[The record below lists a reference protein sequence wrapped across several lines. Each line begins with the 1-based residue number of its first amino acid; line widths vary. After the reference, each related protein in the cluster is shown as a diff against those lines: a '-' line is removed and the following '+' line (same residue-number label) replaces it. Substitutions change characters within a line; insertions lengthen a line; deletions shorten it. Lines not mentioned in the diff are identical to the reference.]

1 MPSPGR
7 PDGLTV
13 GILGG
18 MGPAAT
24 VDFYAKLVRA
34 TPADIDQD
42 HLRVVVW
49 ADPSIPDRA
58 AALLDGGTDPTP
70 WLLSGARK
78 LEAAGAD
85 LIAVPC
91 NQAHAF
97 LPAVGDSIG
106 IPFIS
111 MIEATVQAVRAAPQ
125 PVTRVALLAA
135 TGTLRAGLYR
145 DQLEEAGIEQL
156 VPTDS
161 EQEAAMAAFRAVKAG
176 DTGAATED
184 CLTEVASQLVARGA
198 DVLIAG
204 CTEAL
209 LALSVERLTVP
220 VIDPAQALAEK
231 IVAIAALQDLG
242 AADPTY
248 IPSTT

>member
-24 VDFYAKLVRA
+24 VDFYAKLIGA
-34 TPADIDQD
+34 TPAARDQD
-42 HLRVVVW
+42 HLRVVIW
-49 ADPSIPDRA
+49 ADPTVPDRA
-58 AALLDGGTDPTP
+58 AALLEGTTDPTP
-70 WLLSGARK
+70 WLLDGARK

-85 LIAVPC
+85 LIVVPC

-97 LPAVGDSIG
+97 LPGIAEAIG
-106 IPFIS
+106 IPFVSI
-111 MIEATVQAVRAAPQ
+111 IEATVQSLHASLRPLR
-125 PVTRVALLAA
+125 RVALLAA
-135 TGTLRAGLYR
+135 TGTVRTGLYQEQL
-145 DQLEEAGIEQL
+145 DQAGIELL
-156 VPTDS
+156 VPTDP
-161 EQEAAMAAFRAVKAG
+161 EQELAMAAFRAVKAG
-176 DTGAATED
+176 DTGPATED
-184 CLTEVASQLVARGA
+184 CLTDVASRLVSRGA

-231 IVAIAALQDLG
+231 IVAIAG
-242 AADPTY
+242 RH
-248 IPSTT
+248 S